1 MGKRTYNAP
10 TTSFDIKPQNESI
23 ENGNIDVMITD
34 LDFATKG
41 EEVQV
46 EVNGDNGDLKEEQV
60 EI

>member
-10 TTSFDIKPQNESI
+10 TTSSGIKPQNESI

-41 EEVQV
+41 EEIQV
-46 EVNGDNGDLKEEQV
+46 DVNGDNGDLKEEQV